1 MAIFSRDLGIDLGTV
16 NVIVC
21 ENGQIVLHEPS
32 VVAISIAEQKILEI
46 GQAARDMFGRA
57 PETIEVTRPL
67 RDGVI
72 ADYEVTVSLLRYVI
86 DQVCGRFGRVVRF
99 LRPRVIISA
108 PHGITSVE
116 NRAIQEATYEAGAS
130 QVFLIPE
137 PLAAAY
143 GADLQVSTPTGNLVV
158 SLGGGA
164 TQAAVVSMNGIVAA
178 HTSRVGGLRLDEAIA
193 GYVRKKYGL
202 LVGETTAEDIKLK
215 LGAAVSLDEEETTL
229 EIQGRDQVNGLPRNL
244 SLGTA
249 DVVEALQEP
258 LQQIIGTVRGVLE
271 KTPPELAADII
282 DRGMLLCGGGAMLR
296 GIDRLFTQETGIPA
310 YVADNPMAVVA
321 LGTQRAFRHL
331 ETLRRVLP
339 RN

>member
-1 MAIFSRDLGIDLGTV
+1 MALFSRDLGIDLGTI

-32 VVAISIAEQKILEI
+32 VVAISIAEQRVLEI
-46 GQAARDMFGRA
+46 GQSARDMYGRA

-86 DQVCGRFGRVVRF
+86 EQVCGRFVRF

-116 NRAIQEATYEAGAS
+116 NRAIQEATYEAGAR

-164 TQAAVVSMNGIVAA
+164 TQAAVISMNGIVAA
-178 HTSRVGGLRLDEAIA
+178 HTSRVGGLRLDESIA
-193 GYVRKKYGL
+193 GYIRKKYGL

-215 LGAAVSLDEEETTL
+215 LGAAVPLDEEEATL

-244 SLGTA
+244 ALGTA
-249 DVVEALQEP
+249 DVIEALQEP

-271 KTPPELAADII
+271 KTPPELAADVI
-282 DRGMLLCGGGAMLR
+282 DRGMLLCGGGAQLR

-310 YVADNPMAVVA
+310 YVADNPMAVVG

>member
-1 MAIFSRDLGIDLGTV
+1 MALFRRDLGIDLGTV

-32 VVAISIAEQKILEI
+32 VVAISIAEQKVLEI
-46 GQAARDMFGRA
+46 GQAARDMYGRA

-86 DQVCGRFGRVVRF
+86 EQVCGRFVRL
-99 LRPRVIISA
+99 LRPHVIISA

-193 GYVRKKYGL
+193 GYIRKKYGL

-215 LGAAVSLDEEETTL
+215 LGAAIPLDEEESTL

-244 SLGTA
+244 VLSTA

-271 KTPPELAADII
+271 KTPPELAADVI